1 MKKFFR
7 ICIAALTLFAAGEFV
22 FAKDNGEVKA
32 ETLERPPVLRMTE
45 DGYRVL
51 WNAEGKSCGKLVLK
65 DRHGNRKEI
74 VPVRGKVNYK
84 DSGYMADFNELVP
97 GEKYSVK
104 IPGYGK
110 LTFFA
115 PPEKGKSFTFAAISD
130 HQTIEEITEQGFM
143 AVAGEKP
150 DCIVSAGDML
160 EDGKIKNWRKNFFE
174 KISLL
179 RGIPFACA
187 EGNNDTGGGLFS
199 SYFGLENRWYAAKYA
214 GVTFIFLDSNMPL
227 RSGSEQLEWL
237 EKTLC
242 EDSSDWKV
250 VVYHHS
256 SFNSTEPDWSF
267 TKNREEITSL
277 FEKYG
282 VNLVINGHIH
292 LYDRTKL
299 INGVQY
305 VTLPTMSGNFAKRVE
320 VNENT
325 SYYAKTIMGFRGYG
339 LFTVDGNVIK
349 AVVKDLDGNIMDEFE
364 VQK

>member
-45 DGYRVL
+45 DGYRIL

-74 VPVRGKVNYK
+74 VPVRGKVN
-84 DSGYMADFNELVP
+84 
-97 GEKYSVK
+97 
-104 IPGYGK
+104 
-110 LTFFA
+110 
-115 PPEKGKSFTFAAISD
+115 TFAAISD